1 MVYRNREMTQYAEP
15 SYYIIKSVQPD
26 LSQPLVRTHAKEL
39 ALTGSSA
46 CYLVYNL
53 CTLTDSCVCMLSF

>member
-26 LSQPLVRTHAKEL
+26 LSQPLVRTDAKEL
-39 ALTGSSA
+39 STGSSA
-46 CYLVYNL
+46 CYLVYDL
-53 CTLTDSCVCMLSF
+53 CTLTDSCVCMLTF